1 MNENKP
7 KKWEWKKVTHKEKN
21 KTSLDKNKKLLSAP
35 TNMNLIVIAF
45 PLLCRLEE
53 KKRFLSSPP
62 SQKLILFRRFKAKR
76 WPWRK
81 SSSLILSLSPPAS
94 SQRGSLLQPS
104 VRASAYLACLS
115 ARLSVCPSHL
125 CNLRGYE
132 HTHGQK
138 RKAKKKRGEKLL
150 WLNPRTKLFSFL
162 AICTYKDT
170 IPD

>member
-35 TNMNLIVIAF
+35 TNMNLIVIVF

-53 KKRFLSSPP
+53 KKKISFLPSLPKTYTLSSFQ
-62 SQKLILFRRFKAKR
+62 SQTLTLKEKQLAHSFSFSSCFLTAGQ
-76 WPWRK
+76 
-81 SSSLILSLSPPAS
+81 SSSTVCPCVRLLS
-94 SQRGSLLQPS
+94 
-104 VRASAYLACLS
+104 
-115 ARLSVCPSHL
+115 LSVCPSHL

-150 WLNPRTKLFSFL
+150 WLNPRTKLFSLL